1 MECRRPAGDAPMT
14 HLGYVVAAY
23 LATALVLVGMTA
35 WTLLDLAAQKRRL
48 SRLEAEGRGRG
59 AERFS

>member
-1 MECRRPAGDAPMT
+1 MT